1 MNENRNAVA
10 EANEKFIRL
19 LVMTVVII
27 FAVFTSERFTRLFL
41 MTAAVMLV
49 VIGVG
54 LFDQVETNYKSVERR
69 LHRLEWQLI
78 PDK

>member
-1 MNENRNAVA
+1 MNENRKALA
-10 EANEKFIRL
+10 EANQKFIRL